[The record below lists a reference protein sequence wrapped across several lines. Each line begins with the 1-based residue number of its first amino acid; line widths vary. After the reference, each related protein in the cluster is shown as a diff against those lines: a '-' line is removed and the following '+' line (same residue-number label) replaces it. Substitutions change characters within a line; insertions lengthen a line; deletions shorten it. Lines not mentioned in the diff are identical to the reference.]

1 MKGTTMWTEK
11 LKVAAVL
18 AATLT
23 GIWGGVPHARAA
35 SIEISGINTT
45 QSNGVWDYAY
55 SMTLGANNSL
65 TANDTNGASQFTFF
79 DVNGLTGSKASF
91 KAGTTAATDWNV
103 VVENTT
109 GAWANNQ
116 SSTVS
121 QGGTLVSPDL
131 SLVPNVRFQYV
142 GAGFSAGANPSAIGT
157 AHLYSTNAPGLFGH
171 FAARYVGLL
180 GQTQVNSDSP
190 TLPGNDSM
198 QSVPLPQAL
207 WMGLV
212 SIAGLG
218 ILNRVRRRSL

>member
-1 MKGTTMWTEK
+1 MWTEK
-11 LKVAAVL
+11 LRVAAIL

-23 GIWGGVPHARAA
+23 GIWGGELTSRAA
-35 SIEISGINTT
+35 SIEISGFTTT
-45 QSNGVWDYAY
+45 QSNGVWDYAF
-55 SMTLGANNSL
+55 SMTLGTNNSL

-79 DVNGLTGSKASF
+79 DINGLTGNKASF
-91 KAGTTAATDWNV
+91 TAGTTATRDWNI

-109 GAWANNQ
+109 GTWANNQ

-121 QGGTLVSPDL
+121 QRGTLVTPDL
-131 SLVPNVRFQYV
+131 STVPNVRFQYA
-142 GAGFSAGANPSAIGT
+142 GPGFSSGANPSALGT
-157 AHLYSTNAPGLFGH
+157 VHLFSTNAPGLFGH

-190 TLPGNDSM
+190 TVPGTGTL

-207 WMGLV
+207 WMGLW

-218 ILNRVRRRSL
+218 ILNRVRRRFL